1 MNCAPGCSSSGSDDD
16 DDDDAASGATDDV
29 ELSSGSI
36 DAAAP
41 IVPAADDDEA
51 ATTVARLDDDD
62 DELVDAPTPDSDDEA
77 PSEAVA
83 VVGLDPVFTC
93 FAIIFHLIHSLIQ
106 SSYYWSLD

>member
-16 DDDDAASGATDDV
+16 AASGATDADPAAIDDV

-41 IVPAADDDEA
+41 LVPVASDTDDEA

-62 DELVDAPTPDSDDEA
+62 DELVDAPTPDDDDA
-77 PSEAVA
+77 PSETTDVG
-83 VVGLDPVFTC
+83 GLDPVFTC
-93 FAIIFHLIHSLIQ
+93 FAIFFYLSNSLIII
-106 SSYYWSLD
+106 

>member
-16 DDDDAASGATDDV
+16 DDDPASGAIDADPAAIDDV
-29 ELSSGSI
+29 KLSPGSI

-41 IVPAADDDEA
+41 IVPAVDDEA

-62 DELVDAPTPDSDDEA
+62 DELVDAPTPDNDDDA
-77 PSEAVA
+77 PSKAVA

-93 FAIIFHLIHSLIQ
+93 FAIVFYLSH
-106 SSYYWSLD
+106 